1 MVAMAAFLWILPAE
15 GQIQKATGAPF
26 VARTNT
32 NPEEVKSETIEP
44 VRIQS
49 SSQAE
54 HEKIR
59 SSRFDATENDDQ
71 NAPADLERG
80 SQKAETQIVPRPTR
94 DDTSVDSDWQF
105 EVTPYFYATGIRG
118 PVEAR
123 GRRLDLDAS
132 FGKLFDSLDFT
143 IAGSFEARK
152 HRFVS
157 LNDVIW
163 YKLSN
168 IRDTPGGLYGTAKIG
183 INLVI
188 IDPEAGYRVI
198 KTKAASL
205 DILGGARIW
214 SLEANLNTTSGRLEG
229 FEVSQRK
236 TWAAP
241 VIGTRGRI
249 DITSKWLLE
258 GKFDIGGGWGADL
271 TTQVYAGG
279 GYRFTHHIAAI
290 AGYRYLQVKYDDNEG
305 FLFDT
310 KMNGIVI
317 GVRFSF

>member
-1 MVAMAAFLWILPAE
+1 
-15 GQIQKATGAPF
+15 
-26 VARTNT
+26 
-32 NPEEVKSETIEP
+32 
-44 VRIQS
+44 
-49 SSQAE
+49 
-54 HEKIR
+54 
-59 SSRFDATENDDQ
+59 
-71 NAPADLERG
+71 
-80 SQKAETQIVPRPTR
+80 
-94 DDTSVDSDWQF
+94 
-105 EVTPYFYATGIRG
+105 
-118 PVEAR
+118 
-123 GRRLDLDAS
+123 
-132 FGKLFDSLDFT
+132 
-143 IAGSFEARK
+143 
-152 HRFVS
+152 
-157 LNDVIW
+157 
-163 YKLSN
+163 
-168 IRDTPGGLYGTAKIG
+168 
-183 INLVI
+183 VI

-214 SLEANLNTTSGRLEG
+214 SLEANLDTTSGRLEG